1 MELNHII
8 LLSLSIFLFL
18 ESTIKFDHQ
27 NNCVIISRQMLQF
40 NENESVK
47 STEKC
52 NYDYMEVGNKLHQN
66 IAVLVSLTHEI
77 ICMHTCKLSCT
88 YTLAVKI
95 DN

>member
-18 ESTIKFDHQ
+18 ESTIKVDHQ
-27 NNCVIISRQMLQF
+27 NNWVIISRQMLPF
-40 NENESVK
+40 NENESIK

-52 NYDYMEVGNKLHQN
+52 NYHYMEVGNKMHQS
-66 IAVLVSLTHEI
+66 IAFLVSLTHKI